1 MASSRYDAPGDR
13 LGGAGAAVARS
24 AQRAHGMAVLHRAAR
39 VLQAVPKV
47 SRAAELLRLDRH
59 SAWEIKARAV
69 DRVLARRAAEPI
81 SNLGL
86 DAKNFGRRQDYA
98 TVLADPAGKLVIEG
112 AAGRT
117 HEATAGLLADA
128 LQPT

>member
-1 MASSRYDAPGDR
+1 
-13 LGGAGAAVARS
+13 
-24 AQRAHGMAVLHRAAR
+24 MAVLHRAAR

-98 TVLADPAGKLVIEG
+98 TVLADPAGKLVIEV

-117 HEATAGLLADA
+117 QEATEGLLADA

>member
-1 MASSRYDAPGDR
+1 MIAEETSAARRTLGPFDSCR
-13 LGGAGAAVARS
+13 LGACG
-24 AQRAHGMAVLHRAAR
+24 
-39 VLQAVPKV
+39 
-47 SRAAELLRLDRH
+47 
-59 SAWEIKARAV
+59 
-69 DRVLARRAAEPI
+69 LARRAAEPI

-98 TVLADPAGKLVIEG
+98 TVLADPAGKLVIEV

-117 HEATAGLLADA
+117 QEATEGLLADA